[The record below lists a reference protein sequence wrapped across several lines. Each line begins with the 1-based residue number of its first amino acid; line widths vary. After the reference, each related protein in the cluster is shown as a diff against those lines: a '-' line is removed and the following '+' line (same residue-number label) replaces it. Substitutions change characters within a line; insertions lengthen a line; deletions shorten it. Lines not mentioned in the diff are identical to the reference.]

1 MPDRIIAVRKNGQG
15 SIKEM
20 KLSSGQVVDYHKA
33 HEMAQSGQLE
43 HVQLINGKD
52 GELHLRSVPDGDPTN
67 NLDNLP
73 SF

>member
-1 MPDRIIAVRKNGQG
+1 MPERIVAVRKNGQG

-20 KLSSGQVVDYHKA
+20 KLSSGTVVDYKTA
-33 HEMAQSGQLE
+33 HEMAKNGEIE

-52 GELHLRSVPDGDPTN
+52 GELHLRSQPDGDPTN
-67 NLDNLP
+67 NLDNMP